1 MTGLAPF
8 PVDDFHLD
16 QLEHATRAGSGY
28 PLTEYLHDL
37 SHYDEALVV
46 PVDEWQEFREV
57 QLVEYQG
64 GPVYHPHDV
73 IRALIGEVR
82 RLRGEQP

>member
-16 QLEHATRAGSGY
+16 QL
-28 PLTEYLHDL
+28 
-37 SHYDEALVV
+37 DEATQ
-46 PVDEWQEFREV
+46 PSGEFSLL
-57 QLVEYQG
+57 QLCRFLSGWEDALEQPRDEYQHLHEHQLIDYTG

-73 IRALIGEVR
+73 IRALIAEIR